1 MIVNVKTAAAAV
13 VASAALVATPVLA
26 ANQGQIEGGDI
37 YRVKNITQNRDFS
50 DPQTAK
56 ACDTLQYK
64 VRIHNPGPGAL
75 SQVNVKATLPS
86 NAATSN
92 TSTVTVSS
100 QSADPSS
107 TSDNAVVN
115 FTSGA
120 QSETYVSGS
129 TQLLDANGNVIQ
141 NLSDGITAGGVNIG
155 NVGVSI
161 EQKRFVQFKAQVNC
175 PTEQPKQPEQ
185 PGKGA
190 PAPEQPAALPETG
203 PEAGLAALAG
213 SGALG
218 YAVREYRRSRKSLAN
233 KLRQK

>member
-1 MIVNVKTAAAAV
+1 MLVNVKAAAVAV
-13 VASAALVATPVLA
+13 VASAAMVATPALA

-37 YRVKNITQNRDFS
+37 YRVKNVTQNRDFS

-56 ACDTLQYK
+56 ACDVVQYK
-64 VRIHNPGPGAL
+64 VRIHNPGPGSL

-86 NAATSN
+86 NVATSN

-120 QSETYVSGS
+120 QSEAYVAGS

-161 EQKRFVQFKAQVNC
+161 QQKRFVQFKAQVNC
-175 PTEQPKQPEQ
+175 PAAPEQ
-185 PGKGA
+185 PGKGG
-190 PAPEQPAALPETG
+190 PAPEQPTALPETG
-203 PEAGLAALAG
+203 PAAGLAAIAG